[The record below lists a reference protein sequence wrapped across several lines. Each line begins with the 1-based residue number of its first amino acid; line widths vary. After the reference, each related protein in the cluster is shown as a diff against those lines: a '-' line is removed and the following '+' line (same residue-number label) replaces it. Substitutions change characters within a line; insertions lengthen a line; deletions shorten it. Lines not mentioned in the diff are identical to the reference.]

1 MRNGRTRL
9 WFNRRETKG
18 ARRLHRIYGHERL
31 LNRLAASLTTGRFP
45 NATLFVGPK
54 GVGKQRVAL
63 WAAQGI
69 LCDAGPGAP
78 CGRCHSCH
86 QADSLS
92 HPDLHWFIPVTR
104 PRATE
109 PDKQVEEVRALL
121 GEAVAQRRASTLYGR
136 PEGTASHPLA
146 SIRLLQRIAYVHPFQ
161 GPRKVV
167 VLGNAERLVVQE
179 ASQEAANALLKILEE
194 PPADTYL
201 ILTTSEPQAL
211 LPTIRSRLVP
221 VRVGTVSDAAVRDFL
236 RNEVKPAPSAAALE
250 QRVMKAEGSIGRAAF
265 GTGSEDAASGAAER
279 FLVAV
284 QDGPRRWAP
293 LALAQ
298 APWAARGDFTAML
311 DALALRL
318 RAGLMKRAARDPRA
332 SSRIAAAVRQV
343 EETRAAA
350 QGNVN
355 PQVALAVLALR
366 LGRLVA

>member
-1 MRNGRTRL
+1 MS
-9 WFNRRETKG
+9 
-18 ARRLHRIYGHERL
+18 
-31 LNRLAASLTTGRFP
+31 RLAASLTTGRFP
-45 NATLFVGPK
+45 NATLFVGSR

-63 WAAQGI
+63 WVAQGI
-69 LCDAGPGAP
+69 LCERGPAAP
-78 CGRCHSCH
+78 CGKCHSCR
-86 QADSLS
+86 QVDSLS
-92 HPDLHWFIPVTR
+92 HPDLHWFIPINR

-109 PDKQVEEVRALL
+109 PDKQVEEARALL
-121 GEAVAQRRASTLYGR
+121 GEAVAQRRASTLYHR

-146 SIRLLQRIAYVHPFQ
+146 SVRLLQRIVYVRPFQ

-201 ILTTSEPQAL
+201 MLTTSEPQAL

-221 VRVGTVSDAAVRDFL
+221 VRVGAVSDSAVRGFL
-236 RNEVKPAPSAAALE
+236 ESEFKPALTSTALE
-250 QRVMKAEGSIGRAAF
+250 QRVLKAEGSVGRAAF
-265 GTGSEDAASGAAER
+265 GSGSEDAAASAAER
-279 FLVAV
+279 FLAAV
-284 QDGPRRWAP
+284 REGHHRWAP

-298 APWAARGDFTAML
+298 PPWAARGDFTAML

-318 RAGLMKRAARDPRA
+318 RAGLMKRAARDPQA
-332 SSRIAAAVRQV
+332 SRRIASAVRQV